1 MISLNEGGGRVASR
15 TPELT
20 SAVFADDG
28 WLCSCL
34 SLEHRP
40 EQQRMAQ
47 AVAAAMAGDSSLLC
61 EAGTGVGKSLAYL
74 VPGIIHAVDTK
85 RQFVV
90 STHTKTLQEQIRDKD
105 LANCRRLFAAVPELA
120 AYRAFTSAV
129 LMGKGN
135 YLCTTRLARALVETR
150 ELFQTPEQEELQR
163 LAAWAEQTDTGL
175 LIDFKPRLSAEVW
188 EEVSADSDACSAK
201 NCADG
206 RCFYRRAKAKCD
218 AANLLI
224 VNHSL
229 LFTLMAVNDALEK
242 SPASGIL
249 RLEDFAVLDEAHTV
263 PDIATEHLG
272 LGLSSIGLHRLLV
285 QLYNPKKRKGV
296 FVKHKDPQA
305 CRAVEIAHEQAAY
318 FFAGLAERIPMGK
331 TTHRV
336 REPGIAE
343 NVLSGPL
350 NAVLARLDAL
360 RTQLPEGV
368 AQDEVTGKH
377 RRVSSYREGVTA
389 WLNLAREGHVHWLE
403 STTTRREPVINLRS
417 APLDVSAELR
427 ERLFARHTSA
437 VLTSATLATGS
448 TIEPFRER
456 VGAHAV
462 ETLIEKSPFDYERN
476 MRVYLAADIPEPT
489 AAEGRLD
496 LDVLTD
502 YVRYCTLAVPGGS
515 LVLFTSYRDLQDVA
529 RRLAG
534 DYQKAERPLLVQE
547 AGVSRSDLAER
558 LRQAGNGVLFG
569 TESFWTGIDVP
580 GDALAQVIITRL
592 PFEPPN
598 HPVAQARAE
607 WVASEG
613 GNPFAQLA
621 LPDALGKFRQG
632 IGRLIRSKTD
642 RGVITLLDPRILT
655 KAYGREFVAC
665 LPTTEFERMTRANR
679 EEVFRPFI

>member
-120 AYRAFTSAV
+120 AYRTFTSAV

-135 YLCTTRLARALVETR
+135 YLCTTRLSRALAEKR
-150 ELFQTPEQEELQR
+150 ELFQTPEQDELQR
-163 LAAWAEQTDTGL
+163 LATWAEKTETGL

-272 LGLSSIGLHRLLV
+272 LGLSSIGLHRLLL
-285 QLYNPKKRKGV
+285 QLYNPKKTKGL
-296 FVKHKDPQA
+296 FVKHDDQQA
-305 CRAVEIAHEQAAY
+305 CRAVEVALEQNAY

-350 NAVLARLDAL
+350 NAVLARLDSL
-360 RTQLPEGV
+360 RTKLPDGV

-377 RRVSSYREGVTA
+377 RRVSSYREGITA
-389 WLNLAREGHVHWLE
+389 WLNLARDGHVHWLE
-403 STTTRREPVINLRS
+403 SSTVRRELVINLRS

-427 ERLFARHTSA
+427 ERLFARHTAA

-476 MRVYLAADIPEPT
+476 MRVYLAADVPEPT

-502 YVRYCTLAVPGGS
+502 YVRFCTLAVPGGS
-515 LVLFTSYRDLQDVA
+515 LVLFTSYRDLQDIA

-534 DYQKAERPLLVQE
+534 DFQKAGRPLLVQE

-613 GNPFAQLA
+613 GNPFSQLA

-642 RGVITLLDPRILT
+642 RGLVTILDPRVIT

-665 LPTTEFERMTRANR
+665 LPTSEFERMTRANR
-679 EEVFRPFI
+679 DEVFRPFI